1 MSQIS
6 VIGGGSAEQSNL
18 DDARTVGRE
27 LARKDVT
34 VICGGKGGVMEA
46 VSSGVNDM
54 ETGRVIGILPGTNRK
69 FANDYLDDV
78 ILTGMGP
85 ARNLAVVLSG
95 EAVIAIG
102 GRYGTLSELA
112 FSRKFDRPV
121 FGVSTWDHEEFDFP
135 TNLEPN
141 EAVQRALKA
150 IDS

>member
-1 MSQIS
+1 MSQVS

-54 ETGRVIGILPGTNRK
+54 ETGRVIGILPETNRK

-141 EAVQRALKA
+141 EAVQRALKVGEC
-150 IDS
+150 

>member
-54 ETGRVIGILPGTNRK
+54 ETGRVIGILPETNRK